1 MKKLFILSSLL
12 LLSSQLFA
20 QKSSE
25 LKSQI
30 EHLISSKKV
39 TIGVSILDLESGD
52 TLSING
58 NKLFPMLS
66 VFKFHIA
73 LTVLDKVDKGELN
86 LSDKLFINNS
96 ELLDDTWSPFRDKH
110 PDGNISITIQE
121 ALQYTVSQSDN
132 NLCDVLLRRIGGVK
146 TVENFINNPNFIIKN
161 DEEAMHKNWDAQ
173 LVNTTTPNYSVALLR
188 KLYQNKIVTAKS
200 CEFLYNAMLVTS
212 VAQKR
217 IKGKL
222 PLGAEVAHRPGTSFT
237 NSDGLTAAINDI
249 GIVKLPNSKHFILA
263 IFLQNTTETFK
274 ESEEIIADISKLT
287 WDFYSK

>member
-1 MKKLFILSSLL
+1 MKKLFIISSLL

-30 EHLISSKKV
+30 EHLISSKQV
-39 TIGVSILDLESGD
+39 TVGVSILDLESGD

-73 LTVLDKVDKGELN
+73 LTVLNKVDKGELTLN
-86 LSDKLFINNS
+86 DKLFINKT
-96 ELLDDTWSPFRDKH
+96 ELLADTWSPFRDKY
-110 PDGNISITIQE
+110 PDGNVSITIQE

-146 TVENFINNPNFIIKN
+146 VVESFINNPNFIIHN
-161 DEEAMHKNWDAQ
+161 DEEAMHQSWNAQ

-188 KLYQNKIVTAKS
+188 KLYQNKILTAKS

-212 VAQKR
+212 VAQNR

-222 PLGAEVAHRPGTSFT
+222 PLGAEVAHRPGTSGT